1 MSIVQPPPQFMQFA
15 QTQAPPLTLDEVDLQ
30 GGRLIDVVEEEE
42 IDATDGCR
50 VQVITYRI
58 ESEDGTEQLT
68 KTIRRKYAKSFQVII
83 STCE

>member
-1 MSIVQPPPQFMQFA
+1 MTS
-15 QTQAPPLTLDEVDLQ
+15 DW
-30 GGRLIDVVEEEE
+30 REEE

-68 KTIRRKYAKSFQVII
+68 KTIRRKHSEHDSSEKFNANRFVSIML
-83 STCE
+83 